1 MNSMSKYLFDQVHN
15 VCQEV
20 EDSLTEYYR
29 KETQECKVM
38 TSRLVSQYV
47 QRSEKKLK
55 TQKELRNELIPE
67 METPRFL
74 ILAEEFECSSLFD
87 EFSQTIADKATLH
100 IFDTNLTCPLL
111 PPHTIKTILARAGDS
126 IVQQVRH
133 I

>member
-67 METPRFL
+67 METRGKSGNARPRGHMR
-74 ILAEEFECSSLFD
+74 AVCT
-87 EFSQTIADKATLH
+87 FS
-100 IFDTNLTCPLL
+100 
-111 PPHTIKTILARAGDS
+111 
-126 IVQQVRH
+126 
-133 I
+133 